1 MLIEDHNK
9 TRERN
14 MSYQAVSNEPT
25 PYRVIC
31 YYNSLGG
38 TGCGGSFLTYEEY
51 SRQMNR
57 PDATWQCP
65 KCGSYDASW
74 DDDNYEEKMGSPDD
88 RMFEEGE
95 DIVV

>member
-1 MLIEDHNK
+1 MQTIS
-9 TRERN
+9 T
-14 MSYQAVSNEPT
+14 EPT

-31 YYNSLGG
+31 HYDPLGR

-51 SRQMNR
+51 VRQMER

-74 DDDNYEEKMGSPDD
+74 DDDNYEEKMGSPDEKWS
-88 RMFEEGE
+88 EEDDE
-95 DIVV
+95 RPF